1 MKKQGIV
8 KDLKFIHT
16 INHAGHKWNSLG
28 EKKGRGCVPV
38 LDREDILS
46 KFMELLLTC
55 K

>member
-1 MKKQGIV
+1 MKKQGLV
-8 KDLKFIHT
+8 KDLKFINT

-28 EKKGRGCVPV
+28 EKRGCVPV
-38 LDREDILS
+38 LDRADILS

>member
-1 MKKQGIV
+1 MKKQGLV
-8 KDLKFIHT
+8 KDLKFINT

-28 EKKGRGCVPV
+28 EKREGVV
-38 LDREDILS
+38 DREDILS

>member
-1 MKKQGIV
+1 ME
-8 KDLKFIHT
+8 FT
-16 INHAGHKWNSLG
+16 RR
-28 EKKGRGCVPV
+28 KKGRGCVPV